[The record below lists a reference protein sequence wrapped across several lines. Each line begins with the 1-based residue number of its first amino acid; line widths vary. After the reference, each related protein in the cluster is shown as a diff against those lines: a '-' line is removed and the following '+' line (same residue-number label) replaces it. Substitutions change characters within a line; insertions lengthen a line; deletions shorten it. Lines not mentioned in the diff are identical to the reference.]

1 MSSPNAVV
9 LRQTNP
15 AYPGAPFMATQ
26 KSEFTVPVA
35 DFAAALLARAEVNPR
50 ARITAEQ
57 VAQLLPGTAVV
68 VYLLEDLDNP
78 AWTRKAIVGEVEVR
92 ATLEFSTG
100 TLGALAENKT
110 LLVFEGTDLRREDYP
125 HLDIRR
131 TVTALAYAP
140 LLMDEVLFGAIE
152 LVSYEQPFPEAMLE
166 ALHQVV
172 ELAAP
177 ALAAARSYETER
189 NASLFSISR
198 VTQMYD
204 LERVFN
210 STLEMDELL
219 GIVAKKLQEVMG
231 VQGINL
237 WMVNND
243 TLELMSRAGVDP
255 TVSLGMVQNPGEGIA
270 GDISD
275 SGEPVLIDDADD
287 ERLRKR
293 NADHEDG
300 AVFSIAAGPLLE
312 HESLVGVV
320 EAVNR
325 LDGEPFDEDD
335 QFLLTNICETASNA
349 LHNASLLQSERKVE
363 ILQTLV
369 QVSSE
374 ITSTLNLDRVLQ
386 AVVNHTQAIIAFERA
401 AIALEQR
408 GALQLKAISGMTQ
421 INSADPAVSS
431 LKEMLEWASISN
443 HETHVTQHGDNIDD
457 PRQETQAKFAGY
469 FAATGM
475 RAFYALPL
483 IDDQGRLGVL
493 SFESSDPDF
502 LTVAHLEIIKVLAGQ
517 ATVALRNA
525 SLYRE
530 VPFIHFLEPLLQ
542 RKKRFL
548 ELERRRQALTLAIAA
563 ALALFLIFC
572 PLPMRVSGEAS
583 VAPARTA
590 QVQAGVDGVVKKV
603 YIHEGERV
611 RQGAVL
617 AELEDW
623 NYRADVGAA
632 EARYSEAMATMN
644 RALSQNDGTL
654 AGTER
659 IKVDYFKAELG
670 RARERLDRAT
680 IRARFDG
687 IVTTPEVQNSVG
699 RRLMHGDTF
708 AEIIESSHVTVDV
721 AVAEDDAV
729 LLRGGEPASIK
740 LESFPLQTF
749 RGDVTV
755 VSPQSEVQS
764 DQRVFMARVNVSN
777 PDGAIRSG
785 MQGRGKVS
793 VGWHPAG
800 YVLFRGSAMWLW
812 GKLWSWFGW

>member
-1 MSSPNAVV
+1 MANLRSAHAVPI
-9 LRQTNP
+9 T
-15 AYPGAPFMATQ
+15 
-26 KSEFTVPVA
+26 E
-35 DFAAALLARAEVNPR
+35 FAAALLARPEVGQR
-50 ARITAEQ
+50 AQVTAEQ
-57 VAQLLPGTAVV
+57 VAELLPGTAVV
-68 VYLLEDLDNP
+68 VYIIEDLDDP
-78 AWTRKAIVGEVEVR
+78 AWARKAIAGEVEVGD
-92 ATLEFSTG
+92 TLDFGTG
-100 TLGALAENKT
+100 TLGTVAENKT
-110 LLVFEGTDLRREDYP
+110 LTVLEGSDLQREDYA
-125 HLDIRR
+125 HLDTRR
-131 TVTALAYAP
+131 TVTALAYEP
-140 LLMDEVLFGAIE
+140 LLVDEVLFGAIE
-152 LVSYEQPFPEAMLE
+152 LVSYEQPFSEAMLA
-166 ALHQVV
+166 ALHEVA

-177 ALAAARSYETER
+177 ALAAARSYESER
-189 NASLFSISR
+189 NASLQSISR

-204 LERVFN
+204 LEKVFN

-219 GIVAKKLQEVMG
+219 GTVAKKFQEVMG
-231 VQGINL
+231 VQVINV
-237 WMVNND
+237 WMVTND
-243 TLELMSRAGVDP
+243 TLELVRQAGFDP
-255 TVSLGMVQNPGEGIA
+255 TVVVGMAQKPGEGIA

-275 SGEPVLIDDADD
+275 NGEPVLIDDPAD

-293 NADHEDG
+293 NAGHEDQ
-300 AVFSIAAGPLLE
+300 AVFSIVAGPLME

-325 LDGEPFDEDD
+325 LDGMPFDEDD
-335 QFLLTNICETASNA
+335 QFLLSNICETAANA
-349 LHNASLLQSERKVE
+349 LHNASLLQAERKVE

-408 GALQLKAISGMTQ
+408 GALQLKAVSGMTQ
-421 INSADPAVSS
+421 VNPANPAVSG

-443 HETHVTQHGDNIDD
+443 AETHITQHGDKIDD
-457 PRQETQAKFAGY
+457 PRHETQAKFAAY
-469 FAATGM
+469 FAETGM

-530 VPFIHFLEPLLQ
+530 VPFINLLEPLLQ
-542 RKKRFL
+542 RKRRFM
-548 ELERRRQALTLAIAA
+548 ELEKRRKGLMIAIAA
-563 ALALFLIFC
+563 AVGLFLIFC
-572 PLPMRVSGEAS
+572 PLPMRVTGSATVAS
-583 VAPARTA
+583 ARNA
-590 QVQAGVDGVVKKV
+590 QVQAGVDGVVKSV
-603 YIHEGERV
+603 YIHEGDKV
-611 RQGAVL
+611 KQGAVL

-623 NYRADVGAA
+623 NYRADVAAA
-632 EARYSEAMATMN
+632 EAKYNEAMATMN

-654 AGTER
+654 AGTEQV
-659 IKVDYFKAELG
+659 KVGYFKAELT
-670 RARERLDRAT
+670 RARERLDRT
-680 IRARFDG
+680 SIRAPFDG
-687 IVTTPEVQNSVG
+687 VVATPHIEDSVG

-708 AEIIESSHVTVDV
+708 AELIESSHVTVDV
-721 AVAEDDAV
+721 AIPEDDAM
-729 LLRGGEPASIK
+729 LLRSGEHASVK
-740 LESFPLQTF
+740 LESFPLRTF

-755 VSPQSEVQS
+755 ISPQAQVESE
-764 DQRVFMARVNVSN
+764 QRVLMARVNVPN
-777 PDGAIRSG
+777 QDGAIRPG
-785 MQGRGKVS
+785 MQGHGKVS